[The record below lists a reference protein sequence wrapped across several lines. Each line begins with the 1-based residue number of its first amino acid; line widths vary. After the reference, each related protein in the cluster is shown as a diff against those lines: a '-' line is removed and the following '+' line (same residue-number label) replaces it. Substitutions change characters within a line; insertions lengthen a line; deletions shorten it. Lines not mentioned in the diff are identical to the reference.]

1 MTWRR
6 QTASILTLRIHP
18 HSMRA
23 ARLRTHALQ
32 WRIAMIGRVRTAL
45 LTALLVVGL
54 TAPARAQTP
63 VKIGVLT
70 PVSPPGD
77 AAAGQFIVRGAKMG
91 AEDVNARGGV
101 LSGRK
106 IELVVEDDSGTPE
119 KGAAGFRKLAT
130 QDQAVAVVGQFHSS
144 VMTAVQA
151 LAEQFKVPVF
161 STQAS
166 ARQITE
172 QHLTYTFRTHVI
184 DPDRCQMWTRWVK
197 ERGFKRAALI
207 TENTDY
213 GVGLIEET
221 KKAFASLY
229 PGGELKTIIFDRAV
243 VDLTPQLLEIKN
255 WKPDVL
261 LNGGIGTPMYLI
273 IKQAYDVG
281 LHPVVPMLIS
291 YDAPTRPE
299 YWKTLGEKGTWASF
313 IVYYHPTMKLTAR
326 GEAFRKKYMAEF
338 KEDPIYGALNAY
350 AQVVLMADTLNA
362 AKSDNSDELVKALLA
377 NKFEGWNGTISFSR
391 GEGPYWQQWTPPML
405 VTQYTRPEMSFG
417 DVKIVY
423 PPDLKTGDW
432 MAAPKR

>member
-1 MTWRR
+1 M
-6 QTASILTLRIHP
+6 IGPI
-18 HSMRA
+18 
-23 ARLRTHALQ
+23 
-32 WRIAMIGRVRTAL
+32 RIALLAAL
-45 LTALLVVGL
+45 LAVAFTTPGF
-54 TAPARAQTP
+54 AQKP

-70 PVSPPGD
+70 PLSPPGD

-91 AEDVNARGGV
+91 ADDVNARGGI
-101 LSGRK
+101 LGGRK
-106 IELVVEDDSGTPE
+106 IELIIEDDAGTPE
-119 KGAAGFRKLAT
+119 KGSAGFRKLAT

-172 QHLTYTFRTHVI
+172 RHLNYTFRTHVI

-213 GVGLIEET
+213 GVGLVDET
-221 KKAFASLY
+221 KKAFAALH
-229 PGGELKTIIFDRAV
+229 PGAELKTIIFDRAV

-281 LHPVVPMLIS
+281 LHPTVPMLIS
-291 YDAPTRPE
+291 YDAPARPE

-313 IVYYHPTMKLTAR
+313 IVYYHPTMRLTAR

-350 AQVVLMADTLNA
+350 AQVVLLADALTA
-362 AKSDNSDELVKALLA
+362 VKSDNVDELLKALLA
-377 NKFEGWNGTISFSR
+377 GKFEGWNGTISFTR

-405 VTQYTRPEMSFG
+405 VTQYTKTEMPFA

-423 PPDLKTGDW
+423 PAELKTGDW
-432 MAAPKR
+432 VAAPKR

>member
-1 MTWRR
+1 
-6 QTASILTLRIHP
+6 
-18 HSMRA
+18 
-23 ARLRTHALQ
+23 
-32 WRIAMIGRVRTAL
+32 MIGRVRTAL
-45 LTALLVVGL
+45 LAALLVIAL
-54 TAPARAQTP
+54 TAPALAQKP

-70 PVSPPGD
+70 PLSPPGD

-101 LSGRK
+101 LGGRK
-106 IELVVEDDSGTPE
+106 IELVIEDDAGTPE
-119 KGAAGFRKLAT
+119 KGAAGFRKLAS

-166 ARQITE
+166 ARQVTE
-172 QHLTYTFRTHVI
+172 KHLEYTFRTHVI

-213 GVGLIEET
+213 GVGLVDET

-229 PGGELKTIIFDRAV
+229 PGAELKTIIFDRQV

-273 IKQAYDVG
+273 MKQADDVG
-281 LHPVVPMLIS
+281 LHPTVPMLIS
-291 YDAPTRPE
+291 YHAPTRPE
-299 YWKTLGEKGTWASF
+299 YCTTLGVNGTRTSF
-313 IVYYHPTMKLTAR
+313 IVYYHPTMRLTPR

-338 KEDPIYGALNAY
+338 KEDPVYGALNAY
-350 AQVVLMADTLNA
+350 AQVLLLADGLNA
-362 AKSDNSDELVKALLA
+362 AKSDKTDDLLKALLA
-377 NKFEGWNGTISFSR
+377 GKFEGWNGTISFTR

-405 VTQYTRPEMSFG
+405 VTQYTKLEMAFSE
-417 DVKIVY
+417 VKIVY
-423 PPDLKTGDW
+423 PSELKTGDW
-432 MAAPKR
+432 MPAPKR